1 MPSYTVLIAI
11 AAVILFLA
19 MLATRQAAKSRRP
32 LRLQRKPV
40 MTTREQQMYHLLQTA
55 LPECTVLAQV
65 AFSALVTAQGRAN
78 RNRFDRKVADFVLC
92 SQQLNVIAVIELDDR
107 SHAGRE
113 RQDKERDAMLRLAG
127 YVTLRYANFPT
138 QQALHADVEQLLTQ
152 QAGAKAS
159 ALPA

>member
-1 MPSYTVLIAI
+1 MPSYPVLLAI
-11 AAVILFLA
+11 AALLLFLA
-19 MLATRQAAKSRRP
+19 MLAVRGNAKSRAP

-40 MTTREQQMYHLLQTA
+40 MTAREQQMYRLLQTA

-65 AFSALVTAQGRAN
+65 AFSALVTAKGWAN

-107 SHAGRE
+107 SHLGRE
-113 RQDKERDAMLRLAG
+113 RQDGERDAMLRLAG

-138 QQALHADVEQLLTQ
+138 QQALRTDIEQLLTQ
-152 QAGAKAS
+152 KAGVKANTLS
-159 ALPA
+159 A

>member
-1 MPSYTVLIAI
+1 MPSYTILLVI
-11 AAVILFLA
+11 AALLLLLA
-19 MLATRQAAKSRRP
+19 MLAVRANAKSRAP
-32 LRLQRKPV
+32 LRLHRKTV
-40 MTTREQQMYHLLQTA
+40 MTAREQQMYRLLQTA

-65 AFSALVTAQGRAN
+65 AFSALVTAKGWAN

-107 SHAGRE
+107 SHLGRE
-113 RQDKERDAMLRLAG
+113 RQDGERDAMLRLAG

-138 QQALHADVEQLLTQ
+138 QQALRTDIEQLLTQ
-152 QAGAKAS
+152 KAGVKAN

>member
-1 MPSYTVLIAI
+1 MPSYTILLAI
-11 AAVILFLA
+11 AALILFFA
-19 MLATRQAAKSRRP
+19 MLAMHGNAKSRAP
-32 LRLQRKPV
+32 LQLHRKPV
-40 MTTREQQMYHLLQTA
+40 MTAREQQMYHLLQTA

-65 AFSALVTAQGRAN
+65 ALSALVTAQGRAN

-113 RQDKERDAMLRLAG
+113 RQDRERDVMLRLAG

-138 QQALHADVEQLLTQ
+138 QQALRTDVEQLLLQT
-152 QAGAKAS
+152 GDVV
-159 ALPA
+159 PA

>member
-1 MPSYTVLIAI
+1 MPPFIALLAI
-11 AAVILFLA
+11 AALILFFA
-19 MLATRQAAKSRRP
+19 MLATRQTGKSRRP
-32 LRLQRKPV
+32 LRLQSKPV
-40 MTTREQQMYHLLQTA
+40 MTAREQQMYHLLQTA

-65 AFSALVTAQGRAN
+65 AFSALVTAKGWAN

-113 RQDKERDAMLRLAG
+113 REDKERDDMLRLAG

-138 QQALHADVEQLLTQ
+138 QQALRADIEQLLLKK
-152 QAGAKAS
+152 AGVVS
-159 ALPA
+159 T

>member
-1 MPSYTVLIAI
+1 MPPFIVLLAI
-11 AAVILFLA
+11 AALILFLA
-19 MLATRQAAKSRRP
+19 MLAKRQTATSRRP
-32 LRLQRKPV
+32 LKLQRKPV
-40 MTTREQQMYHLLQTA
+40 MTAREQQMYHLLQTT

-65 AFSALVTAQGRAN
+65 AFSALVTAKGWAN

-127 YVTLRYANFPT
+127 YATLRYANFPT
-138 QQALHADVEQLLTQ
+138 QQALRADIEQLLLKK
-152 QAGAKAS
+152 AG
-159 ALPA
+159 LVPI

>member
-1 MPSYTVLIAI
+1 MPPFIVLLAT
-11 AAVILFLA
+11 AALILFLA
-19 MLATRQAAKSRRP
+19 MLATRQAAKPRRP

-40 MTTREQQMYHLLQTA
+40 MTAREQQMSQLLQTA

-65 AFSALVTAQGRAN
+65 AFSALVTAKGWAN

-92 SQQLNVIAVIELDDR
+92 SQQLNVIAIIELDDR

-113 RQDKERDAMLRLAG
+113 RHDKERDAMLRLAG

-138 QQALHADVEQLLTQ
+138 QQALRADIEKLLTQ
-152 QAGAKAS
+152 KVGVKAS
-159 ALPA
+159 PLPA

>member
-1 MPSYTVLIAI
+1 
-11 AAVILFLA
+11 
-19 MLATRQAAKSRRP
+19 
-32 LRLQRKPV
+32 
-40 MTTREQQMYHLLQTA
+40 MTAREQQMYSLLQTA

-65 AFSALVTAQGRAN
+65 AFSALVTAQGRAT

-113 RQDKERDAMLRLAG
+113 RKDQERDAMLKLAG
-127 YVTLRYANFPT
+127 YVTLRYENFPT
-138 QQALHADVEQLLTQ
+138 QQTLRADIEKLLMQ
-152 QAGAKAS
+152 KAG

>member
-1 MPSYTVLIAI
+1 MPSHTVLIAI
-11 AAVILFLA
+11 AALILFIA
-19 MLATRQAAKSRRP
+19 MLATRQAARSRRP
-32 LRLQRKPV
+32 LKLHRKPV
-40 MTTREQQMYHLLQTA
+40 MTAREQHMYKLLQAA

-65 AFSALVTAQGRAN
+65 AFSALVTAKGWAN

-92 SQQLNVIAVIELDDR
+92 SQQLHVIAVIELDDR

-138 QQALHADVEQLLTQ
+138 QQVLRADVEQLLLKK
-152 QAGAKAS
+152 AGVVS
-159 ALPA
+159 A

>member
-1 MPSYTVLIAI
+1 MPNFTFLIII
-11 AAVILFLA
+11 AALVLLYVMRA
-19 MLATRQAAKSRRP
+19 KRQTARSRAP
-32 LRLQRKPV
+32 LRLHRKPV
-40 MTTREQQMYHLLQTA
+40 MTAREQQMYHLLQTA

-65 AFSALVTAQGRAN
+65 AFSALVTALGRTN

-92 SQQLNVIAVIELDDR
+92 SQQLNVIAIIELDDS

-113 RQDKERDAMLRLAG
+113 RQDQERDAMLRLAG

-138 QQALHADVEQLLTQ
+138 QQALRADIEQLLTQ